1 MAKRLIAL
9 LLISLAYSCTS
20 TQPVAEEK
28 KPAKYRVVVH
38 KSNVEKIISKTLK

>member
-1 MAKRLIAL
+1 MVKRIIAL

-38 KSNVEKIISKTLK
+38 KSNGEKILSNTQ